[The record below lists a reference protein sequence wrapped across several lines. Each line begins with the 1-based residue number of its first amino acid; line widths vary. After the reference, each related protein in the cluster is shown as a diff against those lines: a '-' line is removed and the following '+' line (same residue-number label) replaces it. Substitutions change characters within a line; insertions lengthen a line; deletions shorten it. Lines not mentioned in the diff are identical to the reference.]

1 MQEMFE
7 QTNQTEEVQ
16 MEEAQEQE
24 FEQSFHAQEEDTS
37 GADTQE
43 IMNEAFALN
52 VKYNGVEQTLSED
65 EARVFAQKGMNYDHV
80 MQELTQLRSAPEI
93 AIVGEL
99 ARKAGMNKEDFLNHI
114 SAQVHKEA
122 AERENSEQEALR
134 REVNQFRDRD
144 AKMQRWSE
152 FFRMHPEIARFES
165 LPEEVKQAVAHGADP
180 GAAYL
185 QYENEKLKDHLEM
198 ARQSAYNKAV
208 APGSAASAGSGEQAD
223 PFLQAFMQNI

>member
-52 VKYNGVEQTLSED
+52 VKYNGVEQTLSKD

-99 ARKAGMNKEDFLNHI
+99 ARKAGMSKEDFLNHI

-165 LPEEVKQAVAHGADP
+165 LPEEVKQVVAHGADP